1 MKKEDLN
8 LFKGE
13 IKDAIQQWVEGKID
27 TLFPQKA
34 ATKTFFK
41 NAFDNLLSRE
51 DSKISKWLD
60 TAFLFIAD
68 KDGTIDS
75 DVMIDTI
82 NSIFKEMDIKEYDF
96 GLVHVVIGKGEA
108 VVGFPRN
115 ILFDMLVG
123 KTGSVKFTSEDIG
136 ELKDFL
142 N

>member
-1 MKKEDLN
+1 
-8 LFKGE
+8 
-13 IKDAIQQWVEGKID
+13 
-27 TLFPQKA
+27 
-34 ATKTFFK
+34 
-41 NAFDNLLSRE
+41 
-51 DSKISKWLD
+51 
-60 TAFLFIAD
+60 
-68 KDGTIDS
+68 
-75 DVMIDTI
+75 
-82 NSIFKEMDIKEYDF
+82 MDIKEYDF

>member
-1 MKKEDLN
+1 
-8 LFKGE
+8 
-13 IKDAIQQWVEGKID
+13 
-27 TLFPQKA
+27 
-34 ATKTFFK
+34 
-41 NAFDNLLSRE
+41 
-51 DSKISKWLD
+51 
-60 TAFLFIAD
+60 
-68 KDGTIDS
+68 
-75 DVMIDTI
+75 MIDTI

-96 GLVHVVIGKGEA
+96 GLVHVAIGKGEA

>member
-13 IKDAIQQWVEGKID
+13 IKDAIQQWIEGKID

-41 NAFDNLLSRE
+41 NGFDNLLSRE

-82 NSIFKEMDIKEYDF
+82 NSIFKEMDIKE
-96 GLVHVVIGKGEA
+96 
-108 VVGFPRN
+108 
-115 ILFDMLVG
+115 
-123 KTGSVKFTSEDIG
+123 
-136 ELKDFL
+136 
-142 N
+142 

>member
-13 IKDAIQQWVEGKID
+13 IKDAIQQWKEGKID

-108 VVGFPRN
+108 VVGLPRN

-123 KTGSVKFTSEDIG
+123 
-136 ELKDFL
+136 
-142 N
+142 